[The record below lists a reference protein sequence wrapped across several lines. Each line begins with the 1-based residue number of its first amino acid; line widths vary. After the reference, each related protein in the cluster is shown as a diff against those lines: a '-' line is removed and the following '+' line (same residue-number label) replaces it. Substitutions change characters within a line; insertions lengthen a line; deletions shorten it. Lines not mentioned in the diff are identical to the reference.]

1 MMTDETK
8 QLIINAQSGDSKAFH
23 RLVAMH
29 DERIMVLAYQLMKNE
44 QDAEDLYQESFV
56 KAFKSL
62 HTFRL
67 ESSFYT
73 WLYRITVNTAINM
86 KHKLA
91 RMRLQEP
98 REDFDPLDIIAAS
111 SQDKD
116 SGEITQAVKNAA
128 DTLPE
133 KQRTVFILKY
143 LQQMKIREIADIM
156 DIGDG
161 TVKKYLFR
169 AMEKMR
175 TELKEY
181 RYV

>member
-1 MMTDETK
+1 MTVETK
-8 QLIINAQSGDSKAFH
+8 QLILNAQSGDSNAFH

-56 KAFKSL
+56 KAYKSL

-86 KHKLA
+86 KRKLA
-91 RMRLQEP
+91 RLRLQEP
-98 REDFDPLDIIAAS
+98 REDFDPLDKIAES
-111 SQDKD
+111 SNNEN
-116 SGEITQAVKNAA
+116 SGEIIKAIKIAA

-143 LQQMKIREIADIM
+143 LQKMKIKEIGVIM
-156 DIGDG
+156 DIGEG

-175 TELKEY
+175 KELKEY

>member
-1 MMTDETK
+1 MTDEIK
-8 QLIINAQSGDSKAFH
+8 QLIKNAQSGDSKAFH
-23 RLVAMH
+23 RLVALH
-29 DERIMVLAYQLMKNE
+29 DERIMVLSYQLMKNE

-56 KAFKSL
+56 KAYKSL
-62 HTFRL
+62 HTFRM

-91 RMRLQEP
+91 RMQLQEP
-98 REDFDPLDIIAAS
+98 IKDYNPLDSLAAS
-111 SQDKD
+111 SHNYN
-116 SGEITQAVKNAA
+116 SREITQAVKNAA

-143 LQQMKIREIADIM
+143 LQKMKIREIAVIM

-175 TELKEY
+175 NELKEY